1 MPSPALITPAIR
13 ALCRALMAAGML
25 FPVAA
30 TASPAGDA
38 LRRLQS
44 DDWVTRNTTLQDLG
58 ITEPVVLSNSDARH
72 DFYLPVPRGVPI
84 SDATLNFDARYT
96 KGEPGRTSMVLWV
109 DGVPQTAQ
117 RIADGD
123 GSLTRKLAVEQRSRQ
138 TGFLRLGIDWQS
150 EIALRNCESNRAT
163 ANALTISPQTGLSY
177 RYDASAI
184 SNLDDAW
191 GTLPGKPVLM
201 VPGAKVD
208 PQTFDSAWRMGVAM
222 ERAGK
227 RVAVKAFPSV
237 GDEVDTRGLQAPAGL
252 GQIPAFAAVAD
263 KAKHKLAS
271 PAEIGALLVLGAP
284 AVSGDVVIVDAS
296 LRARYNAALDAL
308 QTQLASDADAADAF
322 KAWRQQRMPLAGADL
337 PAKDIR
343 LLSLGRQA
351 VIAVAADA
359 GAQGAGAFDAA
370 WRRILVTRQVNVKTA
385 TPPQTFADGGLR
397 LTTLGGSADSF
408 DVVARG
414 DWNAT
419 FPLASVSADGRMPDE
434 LVLDLAAAPGASTT
448 RPVASV
454 FWNGILLA
462 AKQMD
467 ADGRPERLIARVPG
481 YALGVTNA
489 VRVTFQRQPVSVDCN
504 EIPQGYPVNVL
515 PTSYVKPGK
524 AQPDGTFVGLLPL
537 LAGSP
542 QLIIPDAY
550 LADAPDNIKR
560 VIGIASASGVSA
572 TRAELTVTPAG
583 QAVKPT
589 RPFLA
594 MEVAV
599 EGAKPMVQ
607 VTDRKQLKVDGKDAL
622 WLDISGLEHIS
633 TAEVVSGG
641 GQDGLLWHTLGERPG
656 MLDAPFVLNRG
667 NVVIIGATGP
677 VAWIDSGNPDASHPP
692 GAGESAFFEWR
703 RYISWSV
710 PAISISMLILILILI
725 VALRVSRRKHKENK

>member
-1 MPSPALITPAIR
+1 
-13 ALCRALMAAGML
+13 MAAGLLLPLTAM
-25 FPVAA
+25 
-30 TASPAGDA
+30 ASPAGDA

-58 ITEPVVLSNSDARH
+58 ISEPVVLSNSDARQ

-84 SDATLNFDARYT
+84 SDATVNFDAKYT
-96 KGEPGRTSMVLWV
+96 KGEPGRTSMVLWL
-109 DGVPQTAQ
+109 DGVPQSAQ

-123 GSLTRKLAVEQRSRQ
+123 GTVTRNLAVERRSRES
-138 TGFLRLGIDWQS
+138 GFLRLGVDWQS
-150 EIALRNCESNRAT
+150 EIALRHCESNRAT
-163 ANALTISPQTGLSY
+163 ANALTISPQTRLSY

-184 SNLDDAW
+184 GNLDDAW

-201 VPGAKVD
+201 VASNKLD
-208 PQTFDSAWRMGVAM
+208 QQAFDSAWRIGVAM
-222 ERAGK
+222 ERTGK
-227 RVAVKAFPSV
+227 RVSVRAFPSV
-237 GDEVDTRGLQAPAGL
+237 GDEVDTRGLQTPAGL
-252 GQIPAFAAVAD
+252 EQVSAFAALANQE
-263 KAKHKLAS
+263 KHKLAS

-284 AVSGDVVIVDAS
+284 AVSGDVVIADAS
-296 LRARYNAALDAL
+296 LRARYNEALDAL
-308 QTQLASDADAADAF
+308 QAQLASDADAADAF

-337 PAKDIR
+337 PSKDIR
-343 LLSLGRQA
+343 LQALGRQA
-351 VIAVAADA
+351 VIAIAADA
-359 GAQGAGAFDAA
+359 GAQGAGAFDTA

-397 LTTLGGSADSF
+397 LTALGGSADSF

-414 DWNAT
+414 DWNTT
-419 FPLASVSADGRMPDE
+419 FPLAAVSADGRMPGE
-434 LVLDLAAAPGASTT
+434 LVLDLAAAPGASST

-454 FWNGILLA
+454 FWNGILLS
-462 AKQMD
+462 AKQLD
-467 ADGRPERLIARVPG
+467 ADGKPERLTARVPG

-515 PTSYVKPGK
+515 PTSYVKPER
-524 AQPDGTFVGLLPL
+524 AEPDGTFVGLLPL

-542 QLIIPDAY
+542 QLIIPDSY

-560 VIGIASASGVSA
+560 VIGIASASGMSV
-572 TRAELTVTPAG
+572 TRAELSVAPAG

-599 EGAKPMVQ
+599 DGAKPMVQ
-607 VTDRKQLKVDGKDAL
+607 VTDRKQLKVDGKAAT
-622 WLDISGLEHIS
+622 WLDISGLDHLS
-633 TAEVVSGG
+633 TAEVVRGS
-641 GQDGLLWHTLGERPG
+641 GQDGLLWHTLGQHPG

-667 NVVIIGATGP
+667 NVAIIGATGP
-677 VAWIDSGNPDASHPP
+677 VAWIDSANPDASHPP

-710 PAISISMLILILILI
+710 PAISISMLVLILILI
-725 VALRVSRRKHKENK
+725 VALRVNRRKNKDNK